1 MRLVTSQKKGGE
13 VTYLPDDDILHFGN
27 KLGTLRH
34 TSPFSHIRLLKVSYR
49 TDLAGVE
56 VLKFGT
62 LLDLRQ
68 ADADLLK
75 EQYVPFGTFLQWAM
89 MWDHKRLEDYPDQT
103 QLQYRLRTLVEWHF
117 QVAQVFNNLRE
128 TVMVPWEIWKQAY

>member
-1 MRLVTSQKKGGE
+1 
-13 VTYLPDDDILHFGN
+13 
-27 KLGTLRH
+27 
-34 TSPFSHIRLLKVSYR
+34 LKVSYR